1 MKTPLTL
8 PNAELILPRCFDYSL
23 KKWISTDKR
32 LLQHDYNIS
41 NQSLAPLAVEQHLL
55 MAETEETNE
64 TAPLDHQT
72 GFGAEH
78 LQMTLKSGQLQPGPG
93 LEPELE
99 LELLAMART

>member
-8 PNAELILPRCFDYSL
+8 PNAELILPRCFDYSF

-55 MAETEETNE
+55 MAETKETNE

-78 LQMTLKSGQLQPGPG
+78 LQMTLVIVHAFCTTCCCCFD
-93 LEPELE
+93 E
-99 LELLAMART
+99 AC